1 MLLTQGTTSPPFP
14 SRGVKVI
21 VVAAVPP
28 CNGEVARLLRL
39 PPRPRE
45 EVEGSWEVVVV
56 VVVAAAAVADDGDV
70 GGECGCGGGATG
82 LTLRSA
88 APPPSSTRPPP

>member
-1 MLLTQGTTSPPFP
+1 MLTQGTTSPPFP

-56 VVVAAAAVADDGDV
+56 VAAAAVADDGDV

>member
-56 VVVAAAAVADDGDV
+56 VAAAAVADDGDV